1 MANRSLNIWG
11 RYADEIRSLSGR
23 LGFRKDSLE
32 FLAYSMELEFGRIF
46 DKLKGEC
53 VENPRACAMLYIMLS
68 HYAKS
73 DPVQKVGKLIR
84 FRDLPGG
91 YAYEGAFT
99 KRAVVPIAQIFGS
112 EPNKLVEAARVLD
125 GIEAKY
131 GDSSVEIP
139 ALPTVPI
146 TYVLWKS
153 NEFPASSTVLL
164 DASASHYLPTEDIA
178 VLGEITTM
186 RLARAL
192 DADVEQWSLYSYDL

>member
-1 MANRSLNIWG
+1 MRVRTLSNIWSL
-11 RYADEIRSLSGR
+11 YADEIRTLSGR

-46 DKLKGEC
+46 DKLKGEY
-53 VENPRACAMLYIMLS
+53 VENQRMLYIMLS

-99 KRAVVPIAQIFGS
+99 KRAVDPIARIFGS

-139 ALPTVPI
+139 ALPTVPM

-192 DADVEQWSLYSYDL
+192 DGDVEQWSLYSYDL